1 MWQILYRNIL
11 HATFPLSLVSIT
23 IPMPIIASLSLNL
36 HVPLTILIPWLILSS
51 ITLSSHLMLRGLCMY
66 HPLKL
71 FPFDF
76 KIIISNL
83 GLKWF
88 SNFWFLN
95 VFKSSNF
102 PSLGFSDTNISFLIK
117 FGRHFLFGGP
127 LSNFLCFSKCFKIS
141 VNLFFVII
149 GDRIHEINSYKN
161 KRALVG
167 AQHQINFL

>member
-23 IPMPIIASLSLNL
+23 IPMLIIASLSLNL

-51 ITLSSHLMLRGLCMY
+51 ITLSSH

-127 LSNFLCFSKCFKIS
+127 LSNFLWFSKCFKIS
-141 VNLFFVII
+141 VNLFFVIL